1 MNGVGVV
8 MVIQLLYRIVAI
20 GGYFKFERAV
30 FVLDIYFRF
39 RMLQLNL

>member
-1 MNGVGVV
+1 MTLVETETVTELKSG
-8 MVIQLLYRIVAI
+8 IVAI
-20 GGYFKFERAV
+20 EAYLTFERAV